1 MAPPH
6 GRSPSWRR
14 WRKLSRESGAE
25 PTCGLPREVPVKQ
38 QTGEFGVNPR
48 GPRDVTLGRT
58 PLTWRPPNPG
68 DVTDAG
74 MPLIWALAVVLSI
87 NPKMPS
93 ADSINAKPAPVAR
106 FSRCT
111 EKSYSSLRPMAHS
124 PLNIRTWEAARSC
137 VPKENYFRAAWKRFV
152 FELDS

>member
-6 GRSPSWRR
+6 GRSPSCRR
-14 WRKLSRESGAE
+14 WRKLSLESGAE

-58 PLTWRPPNPG
+58 PLIWRPPNPG

-74 MPLIWALAVVLSI
+74 MPLIWALAVTLSI
-87 NPKMPS
+87 NPSKT
-93 ADSINAKPAPVAR
+93 ADNTKPASVAR
-106 FSRCT
+106 FSRGT
-111 EKSYSSLRPMAHS
+111 DKSYSRCRRIAHS
-124 PLNIRTWEAARSC
+124 PLQLLEHEIARG
-137 VPKENYFRAAWKRFV
+137 VAY
-152 FELDS
+152 